1 MSTIEEKKIVLSE
14 NAARIIK
21 TYEKK
26 GAYLKEISD
35 DKATL
40 EFLNEKESAGEPMPD
55 YSNYTDYTEWK
66 ETVQKEV
73 DRAETTLENLEIR
86 MIEVEAYQYYI
97 DNYTDIAE

>member
-1 MSTIEEKKIVLSE
+1 MNTTEEKKIVLSE

-26 GAYLKEISD
+26 DAYLKELAD

-40 EFLNEKESAGEPMPD
+40 EFLNEKETAGEPMPD